1 MIKAPNGSFVR
12 LYDVVQAKQGR
23 AYTTIHRREGRRVV
37 TVETDVNPPSEAN
50 KIIASITNE
59 SLPELQRQYPGL
71 SYSFEG
77 QQADMRESLQSLFIG
92 MFAIL
97 FVMYGIL
104 AVLFSSYSQPLMIMI
119 AIPFSIVGAII
130 GHFIMGFP
138 MSIVSMFGI
147 IALAGVVINDSLILI
162 DLINTKRKE
171 GLEAFESVVTSAQQR
186 FRPIILTTLT
196 TFVGLAP
203 MMFETSRQARFLIP
217 MAISLGY
224 GIVFATFLT
233 LILIPSL
240 YMINEDIKRVF
251 NKILGR

>member
-1 MIKAPNGSFVR
+1 M
-12 LYDVVQAKQGR
+12 
-23 AYTTIHRREGRRVV
+23 
-37 TVETDVNPPSEAN
+37 
-50 KIIASITNE
+50 
-59 SLPELQRQYPGL
+59 
-71 SYSFEG
+71 
-77 QQADMRESLQSLFIG
+77 
-92 MFAIL
+92 
-97 FVMYGIL
+97 
-104 AVLFSSYSQPLMIMI
+104 
-119 AIPFSIVGAII
+119 VGAII

-162 DLINTKRKE
+162 DLTNQKRKNE
-171 GLEAFESVVTSAQQR
+171 GLNGYDAVVLAARQR
-186 FRPIILTTLT
+186 FRPIVLTTLT

-240 YMINEDIKRVF
+240 YMINEDLKRLIKNVNRRIF
-251 NKILGR
+251 TSHS